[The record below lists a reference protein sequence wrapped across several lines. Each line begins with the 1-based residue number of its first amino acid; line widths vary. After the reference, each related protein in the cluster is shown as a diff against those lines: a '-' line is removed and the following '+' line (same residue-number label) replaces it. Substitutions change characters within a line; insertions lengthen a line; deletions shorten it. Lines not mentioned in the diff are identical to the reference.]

1 MTLAVSRRRLLVGA
15 LGATGLALVAACGGS
30 AAPTAAPVKTEPKPA
45 AEPTKPAA
53 GAAPTTASTGAA
65 PTAPTPTIPAGAKVV
80 TFWIPWGQ
88 PERQK
93 WVLETGETFRA
104 KNPDQALKMEF

>member
-65 PTAPTPTIPAGAKVV
+65 PTKPADAAAKPADAAAKPAAGATPQTNVQAGVSGGTPTAPTPTIPA
-80 TFWIPWGQ
+80 
-88 PERQK
+88 
-93 WVLETGETFRA
+93 
-104 KNPDQALKMEF
+104 